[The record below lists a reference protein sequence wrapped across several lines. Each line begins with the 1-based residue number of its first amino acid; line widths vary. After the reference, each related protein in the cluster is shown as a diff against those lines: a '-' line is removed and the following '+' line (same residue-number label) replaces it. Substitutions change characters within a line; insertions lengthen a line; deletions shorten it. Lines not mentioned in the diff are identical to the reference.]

1 MTDNNIKNIP
11 NHVAIIL
18 DGNRR
23 WAKEQGKPAFFGHRQ
38 GMENA
43 KRIVTYAQKL
53 GVKVITLWGFSTENW
68 SRPEKEV
75 NFLMKLFE
83 KMIDK
88 HLDYYHKQGVKFNH
102 IGSLKE
108 LPLSLQNKIKNAIE
122 LTKNNKGSTANL
134 ALNYGGRDEIKR
146 MIQKLI
152 RQGVKA
158 EDVTIDLINNNIDTA
173 GLPEPDFIIRT
184 SGEHRTSGFLIWQ
197 GVYSEWYFP
206 KVAWPAFDE
215 KEFDKAMVEY
225 GKRQRRFGK

>member
-1 MTDNNIKNIP
+1 MTNANSENIP

-38 GMENA
+38 GMENT

-53 GVKVITLWGFSTENW
+53 GVKFITLWGFSTENW

-83 KMIDK
+83 KMIDS

-108 LPLSLQNKIKNAIE
+108 LPLSLQNKIRKAIE
-122 LTKNNKGSTANL
+122 LTKNKIILYDKMHKETRKVVIRLDKKGE
-134 ALNYGGRDEIKR
+134 EIK
-146 MIQKLI
+146 Q
-152 RQGVKA
+152 
-158 EDVTIDLINNNIDTA
+158 
-173 GLPEPDFIIRT
+173 
-184 SGEHRTSGFLIWQ
+184 
-197 GVYSEWYFP
+197 
-206 KVAWPAFDE
+206 
-215 KEFDKAMVEY
+215 
-225 GKRQRRFGK
+225 